1 MFKKIGL
8 FLKFLIVGV
17 LWSTLWCVITQQIV
31 FKIWNFDYLSPNQ
44 WRVIKAFWEKN
55 GVIRGVSDYMLFLT
69 LIVILVVW
77 YFGFKKLY
85 HVQYGKFLLKPFES
99 FSKRQIT
106 KYENES
112 KHVVIKNLVVG
123 EKMSLEDLIQQKID
137 AEQSANAGPKESEV
151 LRQNISKKI
160 TEQKG
165 K

>member
-1 MFKKIGL
+1 MFKKIGQA
-8 FLKFLIVGV
+8 LKFAIILL
-17 LWSTLWCVITQQIV
+17 LWSTLWCAVTQQVIY
-31 FKIWNFDYLSPNQ
+31 KIWNFDYLSFNQ
-44 WRVIKAFWEKN
+44 WRVIKAFWDKN
-55 GVIRGVSDYMLFLT
+55 GVIRGASDYMLFVT
-69 LIVILVVW
+69 LIVIAVVW

-85 HVQYGKFLLKPFES
+85 RIQYGKFFLKPFQS

-123 EKMSLEDLIQQKID
+123 EKMTLEELIQQKID
-137 AEQSANAGPKESEV
+137 AEQGVGAGPKESEV

-160 TEQKG
+160 TEKKG